1 MPGRGPGSLPLTAE
15 MTVTQ
20 EAGGKALGLQGKETI
35 GPISVTA
42 KGHDREPATVHVV
55 HDTVQSGDEVRVTAL
70 SLVADRPKGRPDRAA
85 VSGSVRLGPRPHL
98 QLHGSLDAFD
108 ADWYAALTAS
118 PSERPQAGKA
128 FGKPHDGKDDETG
141 IALPLD
147 LDVDIRIGAVTYWTL
162 EIANGRLI
170 AKGDGD
176 SMQATL
182 EPIGLA
188 GGSVQGTVTVALKG
202 GQPEFAWDATGNAL
216 DLSLITKAAFA
227 EPEPRVTGRGG
238 FTTSGTGLGQGETLL
253 QSLSGTAVFDIADGQ
268 FIKSRLL
275 EFLAEKTRIEQFRG
289 LGFQTVHGEL
299 QIKDEWVHLNQV
311 RVESPSVAV
320 EAGGKIGLNGQLDV
334 QVQPKIGPT
343 LSDHVQI
350 PCLNQFMKT
359 VDGFTVLP
367 VAVTVEGTTE
377 NPSYG
382 VSTMAGST
390 LGRQTGAL
398 IGTIADLFTG
408 CRGGE
413 AAQKA
418 TEKALGTAKQTVDDL
433 FKDLFVGKE
442 KQ

>member
-1 MPGRGPGSLPLTAE
+1 M
-15 MTVTQ
+15 
-20 EAGGKALGLQGKETI
+20 
-35 GPISVTA
+35 
-42 KGHDREPATVHVV
+42 
-55 HDTVQSGDEVRVTAL
+55 
-70 SLVADRPKGRPDRAA
+70 
-85 VSGSVRLGPRPHL
+85 GPRPHL

-118 PSERPQAGKA
+118 PSERPQTGKT
-128 FGKPHDGKDDETG
+128 FGKPHDAKDDETG
-141 IALPLD
+141 LALPMD
-147 LDVDIRIGAVTYWTL
+147 LDVDLSIGAVTYRTL
-162 EIANGRLI
+162 EIGNGRLV

-176 SMQATL
+176 RMQATL
-182 EPIGLA
+182 EPMGLA

-202 GQPEFAWDATGNAL
+202 GQPEFVWDAKGNAL
-216 DLSLITKAAFA
+216 DLSVLTKAPFA

-253 QSLSGTAVFDIADGQ
+253 QSLRGTAVFDIADGQ

-289 LGFQTVHGEL
+289 LGFRTVHGEL
-299 QIKDEWVHLNQV
+299 QIKDGWVHLNQV
-311 RVESPSVAV
+311 RVDSPSVAV
-320 EAGGKIGLNGQLDV
+320 EAGGKIGLNGRLDV

-343 LSDHVQI
+343 LSDHVRI

-377 NPSYG
+377 NPAYG
-382 VSTMAGST
+382 VNVMASNMV
-390 LGRQTGAL
+390 GRHTGAL

-418 TEKALGTAKQTVDDL
+418 TEEALGTAKKTVDDL
-433 FKDLFVGKE
+433 IKDLFVGKE
-442 KQ
+442 KR